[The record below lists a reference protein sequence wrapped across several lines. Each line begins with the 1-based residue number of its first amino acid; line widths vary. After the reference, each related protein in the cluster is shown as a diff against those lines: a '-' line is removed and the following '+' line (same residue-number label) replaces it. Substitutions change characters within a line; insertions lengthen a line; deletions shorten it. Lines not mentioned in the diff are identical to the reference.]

1 MGMSFSGATRFALF
15 STPTREYSQGEQVE
29 YMVVSFDDEAK
40 NAKLSLR
47 QTEILE
53 KLSSIVDDICSDCD
67 NS

>member
-1 MGMSFSGATRFALF
+1 
-15 STPTREYSQGEQVE
+15 
-29 YMVVSFDDEAK
+29 MVVSFDDEAK

-67 NS
+67 NA

>member
-1 MGMSFSGATRFALF
+1 MSFSGAMRFALF
-15 STPTREYSQGEQVE
+15 LLQFADIHKGEQVE